1 MRANVGD
8 RLIVRGRHIGDH
20 DRVAIILAI
29 EGEDGAPPY
38 LVRWEEN
45 QHEGVFVP
53 GSDAVL
59 EHLPATR
66 PNA

>member
-38 LVRWEEN
+38 LVRW
-45 QHEGVFVP
+45 QDDGHEGLTYP
-53 GSDAVL
+53 GPDAHV
-59 EHLPATR
+59 LPAEMA
-66 PNA
+66 NQ